1 VGGGLG
7 RRPPQLAV
15 TAATPTTSSRAPF
28 WRNVRVLRFAF
39 QLGFL
44 LVVGGVL
51 LYLLDNVVAN
61 LERLG
66 IPTGFDYLD
75 QPAGFAI
82 PDSDF
87 SSSQSLGDA
96 LRVGVVNTIKVSLLG
111 IVLATV
117 LGVCIGVMRLS
128 TNWLVRRAAAL
139 YVETFRNVPVLV
151 IILFWYLGVVL
162 RLPPIGEAVEI
173 PDLLVVSNRGIAVPW
188 FDKVDDGYAFG
199 LFALLAVAAAAAVWI
214 WRTRRFDRTGEP
226 HRRALWAGG
235 ALLAILAIGYF
246 ATGMP
251 WALDLPERGE
261 RATTGGFRLSPEYAA
276 LLIGLA
282 LYTAS
287 HIAEIVRGSI
297 LAVPRGQSEA
307 ANAVGLS
314 GWQRLRYVVLP
325 QAFRISVPPIA
336 NQYLNLMKNSSLGIA
351 ISYYE
356 VTKITRVSI
365 AQQAPAVQAI
375 VLLMGIYLVI
385 SLSIALVTNLVNRRL
400 TLKGRR

>member
-1 VGGGLG
+1 
-7 RRPPQLAV
+7 V
-15 TAATPTTSSRAPF
+15 TAATPTTTHRTPL
-28 WRNVRVLRFAF
+28 WRNIRVRRIVLQAAF
-39 QLGFL
+39 LVAVGGFL
-44 LVVGGVL
+44 LFLV
-51 LYLLDNVVAN
+51 DNVIWN

-66 IPTGFDYLD
+66 IPTGFGYLD

-87 SSSQSLGDA
+87 SSAQSLGDA
-96 LRVGVVNTIKVSLLG
+96 LIVGVQNTLKVSLLG
-111 IVLATV
+111 IVVATL
-117 LGVCIGVMRLS
+117 LGASIGVARLS
-128 TNWLVRRAAAL
+128 NNWLVRRAAAL

-162 RLPPIGEAVEI
+162 RLPPISDAVEVSGVT
-173 PDLLVVSNRGIAVPW
+173 VVSNRGFVVPW
-188 FDKVDDGYAFG
+188 FDQVGGGLAFVLVA
-199 LFALLAVAAAAAVWI
+199 LFALGAAGTVWA
-214 WRTRRFDRTGEP
+214 WRTRRFDRTGHP
-226 HRRALWAGG
+226 HRRLLWAGG
-235 ALLAILAIGYF
+235 VFLVILTVGFF
-246 ATGMP
+246 ATGSP
-251 WALDLPERGE
+251 WAVETPELGE
-261 RATTGGFRLSPEYAA
+261 RSTTGGFRLSPEYAA

-297 LAVPRGQSEA
+297 LAVPRGQTEA

-314 GWQRLRYVVLP
+314 EFQRLRLVVLP

-356 VTKITRVSI
+356 LTKITRVSI

-375 VLLMGIYLVI
+375 LLLMALYLVI
-385 SLSIALVTNLVNRRL
+385 SLAIALVTNLVNRRL
-400 TLKGRR
+400 GLKGRR